1 MPSVSLQME
10 QLEVKHKAE
19 LSSFMRNEER
29 ELEQLRTT
37 FEKDLDKLRQSHKTD
52 LEKRVSCKTNHI
64 ILIDNCFFLV
74 QTRSQRGETFLE
86 GTERSSGSRHETLP
100 LTTERRLSHYQGA
113 LQESE

>member
-1 MPSVSLQME
+1 ME

-74 QTRSQRGETFLE
+74 QTRSQREETKDLDIGEVAVLE
-86 GTERSSGSRHETLP
+86 RTIIDEADL
-100 LTTERRLSHYQGA
+100 
-113 LQESE
+113 